1 MASSLS
7 SYLGEIG
14 RHQLLTPEQELT
26 LGRKVQAMA
35 ALQERCRQAGGTGS
49 ACDYSDL
56 ERRTLRLGERAK
68 NQMITANLRLVV
80 NLAKRYQNKGLD
92 LLDLIQEGTLGLTR
106 AVEKYDPTR
115 GHRFSTYAYWWIR
128 QGLNRALSTQSRTIR
143 IPVNVNEKL
152 TRLRAAKARY
162 LQVHG
167 VNPSPAQLA
176 RLMAIPLVD
185 VEELL
190 NCELRSVTVSLQGL
204 VKAKSDPS
212 ELVDV
217 LPSPEPPPLERAEL
231 AERSATVWT
240 LLDRANLT
248 PKERTVVMLRFGLDG
263 SHEWRTLAEVED
275 LLGCELRSVT
285 VSLQGAVRSK
295 ADPSELVDVLP
306 SEEMPPMERAELAER
321 TDSVW
326 KLLERASLTPKE
338 RTVVMLRFGL
348 DGSHE
353 WRTLA
358 EVARQLDCS
367 REYCRQVVQRA
378 LRKLRKTGIESGL
391 VEA

>member
-7 SYLGEIG
+7 AFLGEIG

-26 LGRKVQAMA
+26 LGRKVQAMVS
-35 ALQERCRQAGGTGS
+35 LSERCSQAGGTGA
-49 ACDYSDL
+49 ACDFSTI
-56 ERRTLRLGERAK
+56 ERRTIRLGERAK
-68 NQMITANLRLVV
+68 EQKITANLRLVV
-80 NLAKRYQNKGLD
+80 NLAKRYQGKGLD

-152 TRLRAAKARY
+152 TRLRAAKARH
-162 LQVHG
+162 LQANG
-167 VNPSPAQLA
+167 VNPSTRELA
-176 RLMAIPLVD
+176 LALDLPREE

-190 NCELRSVTVSLQGL
+190 GCELRSVTVSLQGA
-204 VKAKSDPS
+204 VRSKSDPS

-217 LPSPEPPPLERAEL
+217 LPSEELPPLERAEL
-231 AERSATVWT
+231 AERSASVWM
-240 LLDRANLT
+240 LLERANLT

-263 SHEWRTLAEVED
+263 SN
-275 LLGCELRSVT
+275 
-285 VSLQGAVRSK
+285 
-295 ADPSELVDVLP
+295 
-306 SEEMPPMERAELAER
+306 
-321 TDSVW
+321 
-326 KLLERASLTPKE
+326 
-338 RTVVMLRFGL
+338 
-348 DGSHE
+348 E

-358 EVARQLDCS
+358 EVARQLGCS

-378 LRKLRKTGIESGL
+378 LRKLRKASLQSGL
-391 VEA
+391 VAAN

>member
-7 SYLGEIG
+7 SFLGEIG

-35 ALQERCRQAGGTGS
+35 ALRERCQQAGGVGP
-49 ACDYSDL
+49 ACAFSDL
-56 ERRTLRLGERAK
+56 ERRTLRQGERAK

-152 TRLRAAKARY
+152 TRLRAAKARF
-162 LQVHG
+162 LQAHG
-167 VNPSPAQLA
+167 VSPSPVQLA
-176 RLMAIPLVD
+176 
-185 VEELL
+185 
-190 NCELRSVTVSLQGL
+190 
-204 VKAKSDPS
+204 
-212 ELVDV
+212 
-217 LPSPEPPPLERAEL
+217 
-231 AERSATVWT
+231 T
-240 LLDRANLT
+240 LLDL
-248 PKERTVVMLRFGLDG
+248 P
-263 SHEWRTLAEVED
+263 LADVED

-285 VSLQGAVRSK
+285 VSLQGVVKSK
-295 ADPSELVDVLP
+295 SDPSELVDVLP
-306 SEEMPPMERAELAER
+306 SSEPAPMERAELAER
-321 TDSVW
+321 SASVRT
-326 KLLERASLTPKE
+326 LLDNANLTPKE
-338 RTVVMLRFGL
+338 RMVVMLRFGL

-358 EVARQLDCS
+358 EVARQLECS

-391 VEA
+391 VEV

>member
-1 MASSLS
+1 MTSSLS

-35 ALQERCRQAGGTGS
+35 ALQDRCRLAGGQGP
-49 ACDYSDL
+49 ACDFSDL
-56 ERRTLRLGERAK
+56 ERRTLRQGERAK

-152 TRLRAAKARY
+152 TRLRAAKSRF
-162 LQVHG
+162 LQAHG
-167 VNPSPAQLA
+167 VLPNPSQLAQL
-176 RLMAIPLVD
+176 LDLPLAD
-185 VEELL
+185 VEDLL
-190 NCELRSVTVSLQGL
+190 GCELRSVTVSLQGV
-204 VKAKSDPS
+204 VKSKSEPS
-212 ELVDV
+212 ELVAV
-217 LPSPEPPPLERAEL
+217 LPSPEPPPLERAEQ
-231 AERSATVWT
+231 AERSAPGWT

-263 SHEWRTLAEVED
+263 SN
-275 LLGCELRSVT
+275 
-285 VSLQGAVRSK
+285 
-295 ADPSELVDVLP
+295 
-306 SEEMPPMERAELAER
+306 
-321 TDSVW
+321 
-326 KLLERASLTPKE
+326 
-338 RTVVMLRFGL
+338 
-348 DGSHE
+348 E

-391 VEA
+391 VES

>member
-7 SYLGEIG
+7 AFLGEIG

-26 LGRKVQAMA
+26 LGRKVQAMVV
-35 ALQERCRQAGGTGS
+35 LQERCQQAGGVGA
-49 ACDYSDL
+49 ACDYDDL
-56 ERRTLRLGERAK
+56 ERRTLRTGERAK
-68 NQMITANLRLVV
+68 HQMITANLRLVV
-80 NLAKRYQNKGLD
+80 NLAKRYQGKGLD
-92 LLDLIQEGTLGLTR
+92 LLDLIQEGTIGLTR
-106 AVEKYDPTR
+106 AVEKFDPTR

-152 TRLRAAKARY
+152 TRLRAAKARW
-162 LQVHG
+162 LQAHG
-167 VNPSPAQLA
+167 QLPGVRDLAAQM
-176 RLMAIPLVD
+176 RLPQSE
-185 VEELL
+185 VEE
-190 NCELRSVTVSLQGL
+190 
-204 VKAKSDPS
+204 
-212 ELVDV
+212 
-217 LPSPEPPPLERAEL
+217 
-231 AERSATVWT
+231 
-240 LLDRANLT
+240 
-248 PKERTVVMLRFGLDG
+248 
-263 SHEWRTLAEVED
+263 

-306 SEEMPPMERAELAER
+306 SNEPAPMERAELAER
-321 TDSVW
+321 TASVW
-326 KLLERASLTPKE
+326 TLLEQSNLTPKE

-348 DGSHE
+348 DGTHE

-358 EVARQLDCS
+358 EVARQLQCS

-391 VEA
+391 VEP

>member
-7 SYLGEIG
+7 AYLGEIG

-35 ALQERCRQAGGTGS
+35 ALQDRCRSAGGQGP
-49 ACDYSDL
+49 ACEFNDL

-68 NQMITANLRLVV
+68 AQMITANLRLVV

-92 LLDLIQEGTLGLTR
+92 LLDLIQEGTIGLTR

-162 LQVHG
+162 LQSHG
-167 VNPSPAQLA
+167 VSPGPKQLA
-176 RLMAIPLVD
+176 QMLELPIEE
-185 VEELL
+185 VEE
-190 NCELRSVTVSLQGL
+190 
-204 VKAKSDPS
+204 
-212 ELVDV
+212 
-217 LPSPEPPPLERAEL
+217 
-231 AERSATVWT
+231 
-240 LLDRANLT
+240 
-248 PKERTVVMLRFGLDG
+248 
-263 SHEWRTLAEVED
+263 

-285 VSLQGAVRSK
+285 VSLQGVVKSK
-295 ADPSELVDVLP
+295 SDPSELVDVLP
-306 SEEMPPMERAELAER
+306 SAELPPLERAELAER
-321 TDSVW
+321 TAAVW
-326 KLLERASLTPKE
+326 TLLDKANLTPKE

-358 EVARQLDCS
+358 EVARQLQCS

-378 LRKLRKTGIESGL
+378 LRKLRKCGIDNGL
-391 VEA
+391 AEVAV

>member
-7 SYLGEIG
+7 AYLGEIG

-26 LGRKVQAMA
+26 LGRKVQAMV
-35 ALQERCRQAGGTGS
+35 ALQERCAMAGGQGP
-49 ACDYSDL
+49 ACTYNEL

-68 NQMITANLRLVV
+68 NHMITANLRLVV
-80 NLAKRYQNKGLD
+80 NLAKRYQGKGLD

-152 TRLRAAKARY
+152 TKIRAAKARY
-162 LQVHG
+162 LQSNG
-167 VNPSPAQLA
+167 SLPNADTLAQML
-176 RLMAIPLVD
+176 RLSKAE

-190 NCELRSVTVSLQGL
+190 TCELRSVTVSLQGV
-204 VKAKSDPS
+204 VKSKSDPS

-217 LPSPEPPPLERAEL
+217 LPSSELPPLERAEL
-231 AERSATVWT
+231 AERI
-240 LLDRANLT
+240 
-248 PKERTVVMLRFGLDG
+248 TVVW
-263 SHEWRTLAEVED
+263 S
-275 LLGCELRSVT
+275 
-285 VSLQGAVRSK
+285 
-295 ADPSELVDVLP
+295 
-306 SEEMPPMERAELAER
+306 
-321 TDSVW
+321 
-326 KLLERASLTPKE
+326 LLEQACLTPKE

-358 EVARQLDCS
+358 EVARQLGCS

-378 LRKLRKTGIESGL
+378 LRKLRRTGLESGL
-391 VEA
+391 VSGD

>member
-1 MASSLS
+1 MVSSLS
-7 SYLGEIG
+7 AYLGEIG

-35 ALQERCRQAGGTGS
+35 LLQERCREAGGQGP
-49 ACDYSDL
+49 ACEFDDR
-56 ERRTLRLGERAK
+56 EKRTLRLGERAK

-162 LQVHG
+162 LQAQG
-167 VNPSPAQLA
+167 VSPSPQALA
-176 RLMAIPLVD
+176 REMQLPLVE
-185 VEELL
+185 VEE
-190 NCELRSVTVSLQGL
+190 
-204 VKAKSDPS
+204 
-212 ELVDV
+212 
-217 LPSPEPPPLERAEL
+217 
-231 AERSATVWT
+231 
-240 LLDRANLT
+240 
-248 PKERTVVMLRFGLDG
+248 
-263 SHEWRTLAEVED
+263 
-275 LLGCELRSVT
+275 LLGCELRSIT
-285 VSLQGAVRSK
+285 VSLQGVVKSK

-306 SEEMPPMERAELAER
+306 SPELAPMERAELAER
-321 TDSVW
+321 SASVW
-326 KLLERASLTPKE
+326 KLLERSNLTPKE

-378 LRKLRKTGIESGL
+378 LRKLRKTGIECGL
-391 VEA
+391 VDA

>member
-1 MASSLS
+1 
-7 SYLGEIG
+7 
-14 RHQLLTPEQELT
+14 
-26 LGRKVQAMA
+26 
-35 ALQERCRQAGGTGS
+35 
-49 ACDYSDL
+49 
-56 ERRTLRLGERAK
+56 
-68 NQMITANLRLVV
+68 MITANLRLVV

-167 VNPSPAQLA
+167 VSPGPAQLA
-176 RLMAIPLVD
+176 RLMEIPLVD

-217 LPSPEPPPLERAEL
+217 LPSPEPAPMERAEL

-240 LLDRANLT
+240 LLDRAN
-248 PKERTVVMLRFGLDG
+248 
-263 SHEWRTLAEVED
+263 
-275 LLGCELRSVT
+275 
-285 VSLQGAVRSK
+285 
-295 ADPSELVDVLP
+295 
-306 SEEMPPMERAELAER
+306 
-321 TDSVW
+321 
-326 KLLERASLTPKE
+326 LTPKE